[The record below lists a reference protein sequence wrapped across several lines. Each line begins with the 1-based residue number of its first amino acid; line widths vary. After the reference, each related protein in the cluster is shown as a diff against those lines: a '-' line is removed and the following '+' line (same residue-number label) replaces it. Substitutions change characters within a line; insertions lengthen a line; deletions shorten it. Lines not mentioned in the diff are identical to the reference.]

1 MFLVLVPKKE
11 GAKDLKNFR
20 PISLIEELYK
30 LLAKVLANRLK
41 KVMGFLVLDFQH
53 ASVAGRQILDAV
65 LIANE
70 AIDSE
75 IKDNLKGIL
84 CKLNIKNA
92 YDHVN
97 WSFILAVMEKM
108 GFGSKWIGWIRW
120 CISTARFFVVINGS
134 PSSFF
139 QSSRG
144 LRQWDPL
151 YPYLF
156 ILVMETLSCLLS
168 TTNEGGFINS
178 FLVRG
183 RHVEGVE
190 VSHLFFTDDTLVLCD
205 ANKENL
211 EYLS

>member
-1 MFLVLVPKKE
+1 
-11 GAKDLKNFR
+11 
-20 PISLIEELYK
+20 
-30 LLAKVLANRLK
+30 
-41 KVMGFLVLDFQH
+41 
-53 ASVAGRQILDAV
+53 
-65 LIANE
+65 
-70 AIDSE
+70 
-75 IKDNLKGIL
+75 
-84 CKLNIKNA
+84 
-92 YDHVN
+92 
-97 WSFILAVMEKM
+97 MEKM

-156 ILVMETLSCLLS
+156 ILVMETLSRLLS

-190 VSHLFFTDDTLVLCD
+190 VSHLFFTDDTLILCD